1 MCTSCGYPPAP
12 GHWTDAGTADAG
24 ERMRARFRRARV
36 LNAIL
41 RPYGLTAHDG
51 GLIPGVQI
59 ATLSGSQTIVD
70 DLAGVWVAAER
81 LAGMPVDPLDQ
92 RFLGAGCE
100 AP

>member
-12 GHWTDAGTADAG
+12 GHWTDAGAADPG
-24 ERMRARFRRARV
+24 ERMRARFRRVRV
-36 LNAIL
+36 LNTVL
-41 RPYGLTAHDG
+41 RLYGLTAHDG
-51 GLIPGVQI
+51 GLIPGIQI

-92 RFLGAGCE
+92 RFLGAGGE

>member
-1 MCTSCGYPPAP
+1 
-12 GHWTDAGTADAG
+12 
-24 ERMRARFRRARV
+24 MRARFRRVRV
-36 LNAIL
+36 LNTVL
-41 RPYGLTAHDG
+41 RLYGLTAHDG
-51 GLIPGVQI
+51 GLIPGIQI

-92 RFLGAGCE
+92 RFLGAGGE

>member
-1 MCTSCGYPPAP
+1 MCANCGYPAAP

-51 GLIPGVQI
+51 GVIPGVQI
-59 ATLSGSQTIVD
+59 ATLSGSHEIAR
-70 DLAGVWVAAER
+70 DLTEVWVAAER
-81 LAGMPVDPLDQ
+81 LAGAPVDPLDP
-92 RFLGAGCE
+92 RFVSAGGE
-100 AP
+100 TT